1 MHEKK
6 ISKMNLRGA
15 NDRFLYFSVD
25 NQCEEPLV
33 ILNWRLEKIALALK
47 FQSKHENEP
56 YFISEFLDQI
66 DNRQEKYILLYD
78 NKIVI
83 LDEQTGLVL
92 NTVLIETI
100 YFIIDSNNFI
110 NVFDEANKRVYSYDL
125 NGICVKET
133 KLENF
138 DDNFGFNMDK
148 NDRLNFFDWNS
159 NSIYYS

>member
-1 MHEKK
+1 MSQK
-6 ISKMNLRGA
+6 ISGFVFLLIYSFYTIFCFFKMS
-15 NDRFLYFSVD
+15 FVSTT
-25 NQCEEPLV
+25 Q
-33 ILNWRLEKIALALK
+33 K
-47 FQSKHENEP
+47 
-56 YFISEFLDQI
+56 
-66 DNRQEKYILLYD
+66 EKYILLYD

-100 YFIIDSNNFI
+100 YFIIDTNDFI

-148 NDRLNFFDWNS
+148 NDRLNFFDWTS